1 MSGGERLVQAS
12 LADGWRLFRR
22 TAVPLGSFALLLAG
36 LLALTTLLR
45 GVLAPLGRLATPLV
59 LLWGV
64 SGLLRGAAAP
74 LRGERPGLRRLWR
87 LMLRRNGRGCRRLL
101 GASLL
106 AIGLMAL
113 AALPGYGLV
122 ALSSRFAPS
131 SDPITALVVAL
142 LPLAPALVLLHLLPL
157 GPLLNLDDQPLLAS
171 ARRSLGMVRRRPG
184 SVLVLAAVQMAV
196 LGLSVGV
203 QPLLGVGLGLPLAIC
218 LGTAATW
225 HLSQEAGC

>member
-1 MSGGERLVQAS
+1 MTGGERLVQAS
-12 LADGWRLFRR
+12 LAEGWRLFRR
-22 TAVPLGSFALLLAG
+22 NALTLGGFALLLAA
-36 LLALTTLLR
+36 LLACTTLLR
-45 GVLAPLGRLATPLV
+45 GPLALLGRGASPLL

-74 LRGERPGLRRLWR
+74 LQGEPAGLRLWR
-87 LMLRRNGRGCRRLL
+87 LLLRRNGRGCRRLL

-106 AIGLMAL
+106 GLGLMTL
-113 AALPGYGLV
+113 AALPGYALV
-122 ALSSRFAPS
+122 ALSARFAPA

-157 GPLLNLDDQPLLAS
+157 GPLLALEDRPLLVS
-171 ARRSLGMVRRRPG
+171 ARRSVGLVRRRPG
-184 SVLVLAAVQMAV
+184 TVLVLAAVQLAL

-203 QPLLGVGLGLPLAIC
+203 QPLLGVALGLPLAIC

-225 HLSQEAGC
+225 RLSREAGY